1 MIVYSPRQAERGWF
15 PCPDDMPAPLH
26 ALLIQRGVQSAEEAK
41 RFLHP
46 TVDQLRDP
54 MLLHDMDRAVQ
65 RIRAAIAAG
74 ERICV
79 YGDYDVDGVSASALL
94 SDYLRSHGA
103 PDTEVYLP
111 SRHTEGYGLNENAV
125 REIAGRCSLMITVDC
140 GITAVD
146 MVALAKSLGLDCVVT
161 DHHEPGEVLPDCPVV
176 DPLLG
181 DYPFPYLCG
190 AGVAFKLVH
199 ALGGLIGAMLYVDI
213 AALATVADVVPL
225 KDENRVL
232 VSIGLDRINR
242 HPRTGVRAL
251 IESSGMAGK
260 PVSSTDI
267 AFRIAPRLNASGR
280 LGSARQAYELLMCE
294 DPARAEALAA
304 ELEEENRARKAIED
318 RIQKE
323 AEAAL
328 ESFDFLKH
336 RAIVLSGKDWNSGVI
351 GLTASR
357 LVEKYHYPTILLAEK
372 EPGLLTGSC
381 RSIPGVDI
389 HAALAA
395 VEKHLVR
402 YGGHKQAAGL
412 TIRESEL
419 PAMIDALDAY
429 LANVPRNVYIPLVE
443 YDTEIEFDQLTESFV
458 RSLDAL
464 QPTGFGNPAPVM
476 RARSAYLAQ
485 MQAVGL
491 NRAHLQ
497 VLLSESGVR
506 RRGIMFGAGELVR
519 TLPATVDVLFTP
531 EVETFKGRN
540 SVGLK
545 LRAITPGDPREQID
559 GKKEDECELQRD
571 FLTEMLYNKEIIP
584 SNPPK
589 EIDLDALREM
599 LLERSQGTLILVGDL
614 GGMEKLVRALEDV
627 LPDRYFREEPKDPR
641 LFHSM
646 LVYPHAR
653 IEGHWQRVVFA
664 GVPPEVSVPEGAE
677 TYTFPLRPRWL
688 EELPD
693 LEGLRVG
700 FKGIRYVL
708 DREIRLD
715 DYESAVHVL
724 SRTANMSY
732 MNAAACMIVMKELGL
747 IEETPEGVP
756 YRLTLRRN
764 KKAAPET
771 SAAWRRIQN
780 WRQ

>member
-26 ALLIQRGVQSAEEAK
+26 ALLIQRGVQSVEEAK

-125 REIAGRCSLMITVDC
+125 REIAERCSLMITVDC

-294 DPARAEALAA
+294 DSARAEALAA
-304 ELEEENRARKAIED
+304 KLEEENRAR
-318 RIQKE
+318 
-323 AEAAL
+323 
-328 ESFDFLKH
+328 
-336 RAIVLSGKDWNSGVI
+336 RASWRNTIIRRSCSPKR
-351 GLTASR
+351 SR
-357 LVEKYHYPTILLAEK
+357 
-372 EPGLLTGSC
+372 
-381 RSIPGVDI
+381 
-389 HAALAA
+389 
-395 VEKHLVR
+395 
-402 YGGHKQAAGL
+402 
-412 TIRESEL
+412 
-419 PAMIDALDAY
+419 
-429 LANVPRNVYIPLVE
+429 
-443 YDTEIEFDQLTESFV
+443 
-458 RSLDAL
+458 
-464 QPTGFGNPAPVM
+464 
-476 RARSAYLAQ
+476 
-485 MQAVGL
+485 
-491 NRAHLQ
+491 
-497 VLLSESGVR
+497 
-506 RRGIMFGAGELVR
+506 
-519 TLPATVDVLFTP
+519 
-531 EVETFKGRN
+531 
-540 SVGLK
+540 
-545 LRAITPGDPREQID
+545 
-559 GKKEDECELQRD
+559 
-571 FLTEMLYNKEIIP
+571 
-584 SNPPK
+584 
-589 EIDLDALREM
+589 
-599 LLERSQGTLILVGDL
+599 
-614 GGMEKLVRALEDV
+614 
-627 LPDRYFREEPKDPR
+627 
-641 LFHSM
+641 
-646 LVYPHAR
+646 
-653 IEGHWQRVVFA
+653 
-664 GVPPEVSVPEGAE
+664 
-677 TYTFPLRPRWL
+677 
-688 EELPD
+688 
-693 LEGLRVG
+693 
-700 FKGIRYVL
+700 
-708 DREIRLD
+708 
-715 DYESAVHVL
+715 
-724 SRTANMSY
+724 
-732 MNAAACMIVMKELGL
+732 AC
-747 IEETPEGVP
+747 
-756 YRLTLRRN
+756 
-764 KKAAPET
+764 
-771 SAAWRRIQN
+771 
-780 WRQ
+780 